1 MSFCLKDDLLL
12 LCVAHQLAH
21 LLLLFFILA
30 HHLRKHALYFLLPS
44 EKQSFVIMSDD
55 LDVSVC
61 AHQTHFSDHPL
72 KPRLFACSITRAIM
86 CVVVGWLELVWI
98 CLGSS
103 VAQAPWC
110 TFAMN
115 FVAITVSSLL
125 LICLESF
132 MRSAV
137 VFTRE
142 CSKEREHKVSDPLST
157 GSKLSCQNCAYIE
170 MSGLS

>member
-1 MSFCLKDDLLL
+1 MIYRECWCTLCYGWLLFFMSFCLKDDLLL

-61 AHQTHFSDHPL
+61 AHQTHFLDHPL
-72 KPRLFACSITRAIM
+72 KPWSFACSITRAIM

-98 CLGSS
+98 CVGLATSGKST
-103 VAQAPWC
+103 C
-110 TFAMN
+110 T
-115 FVAITVSSLL
+115 ITENGQ
-125 LICLESF
+125 I
-132 MRSAV
+132 SAG
-137 VFTRE
+137 
-142 CSKEREHKVSDPLST
+142 C
-157 GSKLSCQNCAYIE
+157 
-170 MSGLS
+170 